1 MEDSIEMFFSDIK
14 RHTRGTPAMNNLVY
28 GIHLQHLK
36 ELRTEHKA
44 RRGQRFSTPVS
55 LARAKEIAH
64 ACLKYAVILVSFC
77 EPGRKRADIFTEFKE
92 WFESKGKRLLSMS
105 GGDDPEHDVGFE
117 HFGAHG
123 PDFFEEGDSDNTE
136 GDVQFDPALRLADRA
151 TLVEKLEAATA
162 KVEGEVTLTEAEE
175 KDIAND
181 CARPAAGPEAEE
193 PLTLEQ
199 HKEVKSIAE
208 QVPEAAAVG
217 SKEKAD
223 AHRGPIQTL
232 QDIIVAYKKAGHPLP
247 DGKGFENKDAIQR
260 F

>member
-1 MEDSIEMFFSDIK
+1 
-14 RHTRGTPAMNNLVY
+14 
-28 GIHLQHLK
+28 
-36 ELRTEHKA
+36 
-44 RRGQRFSTPVS
+44 
-55 LARAKEIAH
+55 
-64 ACLKYAVILVSFC
+64 
-77 EPGRKRADIFTEFKE
+77 
-92 WFESKGKRLLSMS
+92 MS
-105 GGDDPEHDVGFE
+105 E
-117 HFGAHG
+117 
-123 PDFFEEGDSDNTE
+123 
-136 GDVQFDPALRLADRA
+136 
-151 TLVEKLEAATA
+151 TA

-193 PLTLEQ
+193 PLTPEQ

>member
-1 MEDSIEMFFSDIK
+1 MKD
-14 RHTRGTPAMNNLVY
+14 LLY

-105 GGDDPEHDVGFE
+105 GGDDPEHDFDFE
-117 HFGAHG
+117 HLEAHES
-123 PDFFEEGDSDNTE
+123 DFFEEGDGDNKDA
-136 GDVQFDPALRLADRA
+136 DVQFDPALRLAERA
-151 TLVEKLEAATA
+151 KLVEELEAATA
-162 KVEGEVTLTEAEE
+162 KVEGDVTLTGAEE

-181 CARPAAGPEAEE
+181 PARPAARPEAEE
-193 PLTLEQ
+193 PLTPEQ
-199 HKEVKSIAE
+199 HKEVKSIEE

-217 SKEKAD
+217 SKEKVD
-223 AHRGPIQTL
+223 VHKGPIQTL
-232 QDIIVAYKKAGHPLP
+232 QDIIEAYQRAGHALP
-247 DGKGFENKDAIQR
+247 DGTGFENKDAIQR